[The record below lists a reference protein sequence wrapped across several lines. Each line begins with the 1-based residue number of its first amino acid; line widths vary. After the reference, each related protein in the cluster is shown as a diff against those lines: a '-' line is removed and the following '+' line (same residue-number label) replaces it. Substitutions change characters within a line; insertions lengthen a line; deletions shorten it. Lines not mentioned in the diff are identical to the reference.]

1 MSTPSDPLPPDVLN
15 ALERGNK
22 IEAIKLL
29 RQKTG
34 LGLKES
40 KDLIDAAAPQV
51 VKTKRTLA
59 PGEEP
64 ASGGRL
70 WWWVALVAAGVAV
83 YYAVRGGS

>member
-51 VKTKRTLA
+51 VKAKQTLA

-70 WWWVALVAAGVAV
+70 WWWVALVATGVAV
-83 YYAVRGGS
+83 YYVVRGGS